1 MERRPS
7 TTRTAAVLILAVI
20 PACGGGGGSP
30 PSTLPPATLPPAA
43 AIQTTGRGALVVHPS
58 TDPARAVA
66 LETPI
71 TVTETAGGTVDWNFA
86 RMSLFKGGI
95 EIERAEIGSDI
106 IKAGGFGRIQP
117 RSTVMP
123 TLVFRFNS
131 NNFDTVQIT
140 LGFGDINNGRLFT
153 VDVPFG
159 SFTGVNISPT
169 PLSVP
174 AHGTVTRG
182 TP

>member
-1 MERRPS
+1 MEMRIL
-7 TTRTAAVLILAVI
+7 TTRTAAVFVLAVI
-20 PACGGGGGSP
+20 PACGGGGGGGS
-30 PSTLPPATLPPAA
+30 PSTPVTLPPAA
-43 AIQTTGRGALVVHPS
+43 AIQATGRGALVVHPS

-71 TVTETAGGTVDWNFA
+71 TITETGGGTADWNFA
-86 RMSLFKGGI
+86 RMSLFRGGI

-106 IKAGGFGRIQP
+106 LKGAGFGRIQP

-123 TLVFRFNS
+123 TLVLRFNS

-140 LGFGDINNGRLFT
+140 LGFGDINNGQLFN

-159 SFTGVNISPT
+159 SFTGVNISLT

-174 AHGTVTRG
+174 PRGTVKRG